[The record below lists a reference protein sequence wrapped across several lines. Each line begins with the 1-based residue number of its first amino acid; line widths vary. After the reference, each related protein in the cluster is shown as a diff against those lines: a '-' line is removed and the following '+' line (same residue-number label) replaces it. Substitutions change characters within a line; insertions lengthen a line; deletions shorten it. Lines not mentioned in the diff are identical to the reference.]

1 MKPSAF
7 DTALFDNPPAEY
19 RGAPFWAWNCDLD
32 EEELLRQIGIF
43 QEMGIGG
50 FHMHSR
56 TGMNVPYLSDEFMV
70 RVRACVDEASRRGM
84 KAWLYDEDRWPS
96 GFGGGRVTENPEYRA
111 KYILFTQRPYGTV
124 EKEECN
130 IPNAAASRSENGV
143 LLSRYAVVLK
153 DGCLVEYRRFSED
166 EEVPEQSQCWYAYL
180 ETAPSSE
187 WFNGQAYVNTL
198 KKEATECFIRST
210 HERYKEAV
218 GDEFG
223 KTVPGIFT
231 DEPQFAKKQYFNSP
245 EDRRDL
251 IIPFTEECFDA
262 FSARSS
268 CDFLDALP
276 EIFWELPGRKAS
288 VHRYGYHDCIAE
300 LFARNYAG
308 TIGAWCRENRLS
320 FTGHLMNEP
329 TLESQTGSL
338 GEAMRSYIEF
348 DRPGIDII
356 NDYFE
361 YTSAKQAQS
370 VARQN
375 GSPGITSELYGVTNW
390 DYDFK
395 GHKAQGDWQAAL
407 GVVLR
412 VHHLTWVSMKGEA
425 KRDYPASIGYQSPWY
440 QKYSVVEDHFA
451 RVNLMM
457 TQGRPRV
464 RVGVIHPIESFW
476 LAYGPSSQTGRERA
490 HREEQF
496 DLINRMLLF
505 GLIDY
510 DLICESLLPRQ
521 CALDRIGQTFPV
533 GEMEYEVIVVPG
545 MKTIR
550 STTLDA
556 LERFAAVGGRI
567 VFAGEVPS
575 LVDAVP
581 SPRPAELA
589 AECTVTEFSNYGI
602 QQHLSEVR
610 DIQVFDEIGA
620 PADHLLYQMRAVQ
633 DERVLFLC
641 NSSRTE
647 AKENLQIDITGEW
660 ICTELN
666 TQTGNSAE
674 LSAVYKDGVTRIQYE
689 LHPAGSLL
697 LKLAPGRG
705 KEPEAKPVPPSRP
718 EVVLPPPDSY
728 ELSEPNVLLLDQA
741 QWQWNDEALQP
752 KEEILRIDNLLR
764 TKLLLKQRDGL
775 GRQAWCD
782 REPAPVLGTL
792 TLRFDFE
799 SRRCFHGCELAL
811 EDAEQI
817 EITLN
822 SEAVSK
828 APSGWWVDR
837 CIRKVPL
844 PEIKEGQN
852 TLCLKIAYTRKTDLE
867 WVYLLGGFGVQ
878 LMGDRAV
885 LTDLPQQL
893 PYGNWTQFGLPFYAG
908 NIDYKIVLPQRDI
921 QSVQF
926 PFFKG
931 ALLEIFLNGELVAPV
946 AFPPYELQL
955 PRLDPEKGHVL
966 TVRVYGNR
974 VNAFGSVHNTDEQRN
989 DWVRY
994 GPLGY
999 RSEGKDWAYEYQL
1012 RPMGLLT
1019 APLARSDDGESGK

>member
-32 EEELLRQIGIF
+32 EGELLRQIGIF

-56 TGMNVPYLSDEFMV
+56 TGMNVPYLSDEFMAG
-70 RVRACVDEASRRGM
+70 VRACVDEASRRGM

-96 GFGGGRVTENPEYRA
+96 GFAGGEVTKHPEYRT
-111 KYILFTQRPYGTV
+111 KYILFTQTPYGASSTG
-124 EKEECN
+124 ECN
-130 IPNAAASRSENGV
+130 IPCAAAARSENGT
-143 LLSRYAVVLK
+143 LLSRYAVFLQ
-153 DGCLVEYRRFSED
+153 DGCLADYRRLSDD
-166 EEVPEQSQCWYAYL
+166 EAVPPGAACWAAYL
-180 ETAPSSE
+180 ETAAPSE
-187 WFNGQAYVNTL
+187 WFNGQTYVNTL

-210 HERYKEAV
+210 HERYKQAV
-218 GDEFG
+218 GEAFG

-231 DEPQFAKKQYFNSP
+231 DEPQFAKKQYFKSP
-245 EDRRDL
+245 EDQCDL
-251 IIPFTEECFDA
+251 IIPFTEECFDE

-268 CDFLDALP
+268 CDFLDVLP
-276 EIFWELPGRKAS
+276 EIFWELPDHKPS

-425 KRDYPASIGYQSPWY
+425 KRDYPASIGYQSPWCRR
-440 QKYSVVEDHFA
+440 YSVVEDHFA

-457 TQGRPRV
+457 TQGRPLV
-464 RVGVIHPIESFW
+464 RVGVIHPIESYW

-490 HREEQF
+490 HREQQF
-496 DLINRMLLF
+496 DLINRILLF

-521 CALDRIGQTFPV
+521 CALERIGDTFPV
-533 GEMEYEVIVVPG
+533 GEMNYQVILVPG
-545 MKTIR
+545 MRTIR

-556 LERFAAVGGRI
+556 LERFAASGGRI
-567 VFAGEVPS
+567 VFAGEIPE

-581 SPRPAELA
+581 SARPAELA
-589 AECTVTEFSNYGI
+589 GQCVVTDFSAYGI
-602 QQHLSEVR
+602 LKNLSDVR
-610 DIQVFDEIGA
+610 DLRVFDAGGA
-620 PADHLLYQMRAVQ
+620 PADYLLYQMRAVQ

-647 AKENLQIDITGEW
+647 TKENLQVFITGEW

-666 TQTGNSAE
+666 TQTGNSAA
-674 LSAVYKDGVTRIQYE
+674 LAAVYKDGATCFQYS

-697 LKLAPGRG
+697 LSLKPGRG
-705 KEPEAKPVPPSRP
+705 PQPEPERP
-718 EVVLPPPDSY
+718 AADGEPIRLPAAHSY

-752 KEEILRIDNLLR
+752 KEEILRIDSLLR
-764 TKLLLKQRDGL
+764 AKLSLKPRNGL
-775 GRQAWCD
+775 DRQAWCD
-782 REPAPVLGTL
+782 RDPAPVLGTL

-799 SRRCFHGCELAL
+799 SQQIFQGCELAL
-811 EDAEQI
+811 EDAGTI
-817 EITLN
+817 GITLN
-822 SEAVSK
+822 GEAVAE
-828 APSGWWVDR
+828 APAGWWVDR
-837 CIRKVPL
+837 CIQKVPL
-844 PEIKEGQN
+844 PEIKAGQN
-852 TLCLKIAYTRKTDLE
+852 TLCLKIPYNRKTDLE
-867 WVYLLGGFGVQ
+867 WVYLLGVFGVQ
-878 LMGDRAV
+878 LMGDQAV
-885 LTDLPQQL
+885 LTDLPSLL
-893 PYGNWTQFGLPFYAG
+893 PYGNWTQYGFPFYAG
-908 NIDYKIVLPQRDI
+908 NIDYKIALPKRDI
-921 QSVQF
+921 QSLQF

-931 ALLEIFLNGELVAPV
+931 ALLDVSLNDRLVSSA
-946 AFPPYELQL
+946 AFPPYEIQL
-955 PRLDPEKGHVL
+955 PALNAEEAGTL

-999 RSEGKDWAYEYQL
+999 RSEGKDWSYEYQL
-1012 RPMGLLT
+1012 RPMGILT
-1019 APLARSDDGESGK
+1019 APLAFKRNGVE

>member
-1 MKPSAF
+1 MKLSAF
-7 DTALFDNPPAEY
+7 DTVLFENPPAEY

-56 TGMNVPYLSDEFMV
+56 TGMNVPYLSDEFMA

-96 GFGGGRVTENPEYRA
+96 GFAGGEVTKHPEYRTQ
-111 KYILFTQRPYGTV
+111 YILFTQTPYGQSNTG
-124 EKEECN
+124 ECN
-130 IPNAAASRSENGV
+130 IPCAAAARSENGT
-143 LLSRYAVVLK
+143 LLSRYAVVVQ
-153 DGCLVEYRRFSED
+153 DGCLAEYRRLADDED
-166 EEVPEQSQCWYAYL
+166 VPPGAACWMAYL
-180 ETAPSSE
+180 ETAAPSE
-187 WFNGQAYVNTL
+187 WFNGQTYVNTL

-210 HERYKEAV
+210 YERYKQAV
-218 GDEFG
+218 GEAFG
-223 KTVPGIFT
+223 HTVPGIFT
-231 DEPQFAKKQYFNSP
+231 DEPQFAKKQCFKSP
-245 EDRRDL
+245 EDPGDL
-251 IIPFTEECFDA
+251 IIPFTEEGFDE

-268 CDFLDALP
+268 CDFLDVLP
-276 EIFWELPGRKAS
+276 EIFWELPGGAAS
-288 VHRYGYHDCIAE
+288 AHRYFYHDCIAE

-308 TIGAWCRENRLS
+308 TIGTWCRENGLD

-425 KRDYPASIGYQSPWY
+425 KRDYPASIGYQSPWH

-464 RVGVIHPIESFW
+464 RVGVIHPIESYW
-476 LAYGPSSQTGRERA
+476 LAYGPASQTGSERT
-490 HREEQF
+490 HREQQF
-496 DLINRMLLF
+496 DLINRILLF

-521 CALDRIGQTFPV
+521 CAPERIGQTFPV

-545 MKTIR
+545 MRTIR
-550 STTLDA
+550 STTLER
-556 LERFAAVGGRI
+556 LERFAAAGGRI
-567 VFAGEVPS
+567 VFAGEVPA
-575 LVDAVP
+575 LVDARP
-581 SPRPAELA
+581 SVGPAELA
-589 AECTVTEFSNYGI
+589 GQCVATGFSAYGI
-602 QQHLSEVR
+602 LRALGDVR
-610 DIQVFDEIGA
+610 DLRVFDAGGV
-620 PADHLLYQMRAVQ
+620 PADHLLYQMREGPE
-633 DERVLFLC
+633 ERVLFLC
-641 NSSRTE
+641 NTSRTE
-647 AKENLQIDITGEW
+647 AKENLQIDISGEW

-666 TQTGNSAE
+666 TQTGHCAE
-674 LSAVYKDGVTRIQYE
+674 RAAVYNDGVTRIQYS

-705 KEPEAKPVPPSRP
+705 SKLETESEPEIGS
-718 EVVLPPPDSY
+718 ELYLPQAHAY

-752 KEEILRIDNLLR
+752 KEEILRIDKLLR
-764 TKLLLKQRDGL
+764 TRLSLKQRNGL

-782 REPAPVLGTL
+782 RDPAPVLGTL

-799 SRRCFHGCELAL
+799 SQQPFQGCELAL
-811 EDAEQI
+811 EDAQQI
-817 EITLN
+817 EMILN
-822 SEAVSK
+822 GEAVSK

-837 CIRKVPL
+837 CIQKVPL
-844 PEIKEGQN
+844 PEIKAGQN
-852 TLCLKIAYTRKTDLE
+852 TLCLKISYTRKTDLE
-867 WVYLLGGFGVQ
+867 WVYLLGEFGVQ
-878 LMGDRAV
+878 VQGARAV
-885 LTDLPQQL
+885 LTGLPQQR
-893 PYGNWTQFGLPFYAG
+893 PYGNWTQTGFPFYAG
-908 NIDYKIVLPQRDI
+908 NIDYKIALPAQRIRTI
-921 QSVQF
+921 QFS
-926 PFFKG
+926 FFKG
-931 ALLEIFLNGELVAPV
+931 ALLDVWLNGKPLSPV

-955 PRLDPEKGHVL
+955 PELNLDEANVL

-999 RSEGKDWAYEYQL
+999 RSEGQDWAYEYQL
-1012 RPMGLLT
+1012 RPMGILT
-1019 APLARSDDGESGK
+1019 APLARMCE